1 MSRLIGAAAGLLVD
15 RVVGEPP
22 APLHPVARFGQ
33 GMAFAERWCWRDS
46 RAAGAAYAGAGIGLG
61 LLAAGL
67 LGRGGPA
74 TTLATTVAVAGRSLA
89 EEATHIASALD
100 AGNRE
105 CARVRLPALVGRDV
119 DQLDDAGIARAVVES
134 LAENTVD
141 AVIAPACWASLAG
154 APGAFGYRAVNTL
167 DAMVGHRS
175 ERYLRFGW
183 ASARL
188 DDVANWIPARLTA
201 ILVAVVRPA
210 ATPRVLAAL
219 RYPPPHPSPNAAVS
233 EAAFAAALGVE
244 LGGDVSYGG
253 KVDRRLPFGGER
265 APGAADIRAAV
276 RLSRDVTLALAALLA
291 APPLIGMARRR
302 A

>member
-1 MSRLIGAAAGLLVD
+1 
-15 RVVGEPP
+15 
-22 APLHPVARFGQ
+22 
-33 GMAFAERWCWRDS
+33 MAKAERLVWRDS
-46 RAAGAAYAGAGIGLG
+46 QPTGAAYAGAGIGLAA
-61 LLAAGL
+61 LAGRLAGGSAL
-67 LGRGGPA
+67 A
-74 TTLATTVAVAGRSLA
+74 TAMATTVVVAGRSLA
-89 EEATHIASALD
+89 EEAEGIAAALD
-100 AGNRE
+100 DGDL
-105 CARVRLPALVGRDV
+105 ARARSRLPALVGRDV
-119 DQLDDAGIARAVVES
+119 DHLDGAGLARAVVES
-134 LAENTVD
+134 VAENTVD
-141 AVIAPACWASLAG
+141 AVIAPACWAAVAG

-201 ILVAVVRPA
+201 ILVAVVRPSA
-210 ATPRVLAAL
+210 ARRVLTAL

-253 KVDRRLPFGGER
+253 RVDRRVPFGGER
-265 APGAADIRAAV
+265 PPAAADIHAAV

-291 APPLIGMARRR
+291 ASSVRRR
-302 A
+302 R